1 MIEINNIVLLCESPR
16 LYGARIKVVGTS
28 FRDHKFLA
36 TGQSILKEFF
46 KTMFYDSVGMNEIRE
61 LFDDA
66 VFLRT
71 GSIIKEIEKFQKDI
85 SEFVKIERE
94 PNNPYDPNAI
104 IVYVNYDS
112 RFMKVGYFPKDLA
125 EIAVK
130 NKYKNYLVGYEK
142 DGRGMILSMIF
153 KSPEIQVVESI
164 TSPVYDE
171 NKNLGFMS
179 LNKMRKRLCK

>member
-1 MIEINNIVLLCESPR
+1 MIEINNIVLLSDCPR

-71 GSIIKEIEKFQKDI
+71 GRFLKEIKKIQKDI
-85 SEFVKIERE
+85 SERVKIERE

-104 IVYVNYDS
+104 AVYVNYDN
-112 RFMKVGYFPKDLA
+112 RFMKVGYFPKDIA
-125 EIAVK
+125 EIVVER
-130 NKYKNYLVGYEK
+130 KYKSYLVGYEK

-153 KSPEIQVVESI
+153 EIQVIESI
-164 TSPVYDE
+164 VSPVYNE